1 MSLRRSKVVEASKTL
16 PGGQTSGSGSHRG
29 IAKAAG
35 IMSALTLASRVAGL
49 ARDIVVGGVFGASP
63 AADAFFVAFR
73 IPNLFRRVVAE
84 GAASSAFVPV
94 FTSELAR
101 GGPPAAAEAARVVGV
116 AAVVW
121 LTVVVAVGMACSDW
135 VIAVFAPGFT
145 TDPAKRALTVELTQ
159 LTFPYLLLVGMA
171 AWAMGVLNTFRR
183 FAAAS
188 FGPVMLNLAIIAAVL
203 GLSDR
208 LEQPVHALVIGVLA
222 GGFLQFAVQWPSLRA
237 VGVSIGGV
245 RGVFRHPAVRRVGR
259 LLVPTIVGG
268 AIYQINI
275 LVATI
280 FASLLP
286 GQSVSYLW
294 YADRVFEFP
303 LGVVAVAIG
312 AAALPTLSGQAA
324 VGRHDEMAHSVAY
337 SLRLVWAVCLP
348 ATLGLWMLAPQ
359 IVEVLFERGR
369 FTHGDVE
376 MTAWALRAYV
386 FGLLSVAAVRVLVSV
401 FYAFEEAKVPVRT
414 ACAAFVA
421 NVLTDL
427 ALMGPTDPNAGWWG
441 AKWVATAGD
450 WLRIADLRHAGLALG
465 TGVAATVNALLL
477 YLLARRRLPGLQ
489 GRALARAFLLHSA
502 ATAAMGAVLWGWSLA
517 GGRWLTPAA
526 RAWWDVCGGVPVA
539 MGAYVLAALWLES
552 EEISDI
558 VRGLRRRFFR
568 AR

>member
-1 MSLRRSKVVEASKTL
+1 VEASKSVSD
-16 PGGQTSGSGSHRG
+16 GQTASTGTRRS

-35 IMSALTLASRVAGL
+35 VMSALTLASRVAGL
-49 ARDIVVGGVFGASP
+49 ARDIVVGGAFGASP

-101 GGPPAAAEAARVVGV
+101 GGQAAAAEAARAVGV
-116 AAVVW
+116 AAMVS
-121 LTVVVAVGMACSDW
+121 LALLVALGMACSDW

-145 TDPAKRALTVELTQ
+145 SEPEKLALTVHLTR

-171 AWAMGVLNTFRR
+171 AWAMGVLNAFRR
-183 FAAAS
+183 FAVPA

-203 GLSDR
+203 GLSGR

-222 GGFLQFAVQWPSLRA
+222 GGFLQFLVQWPSLRA
-237 VGVSIGGV
+237 LGVSLGGF
-245 RGVFRHPAVRRVGR
+245 RGVVGHPAVRRVRR

-324 VGRHDEMAHSVAY
+324 VGRHDEMAHSVSY

-414 ACAAFVA
+414 ACVAFAA
-421 NVLTDL
+421 NVITDL

-441 AKWVATAGD
+441 AKVVATAGD
-450 WLRIADLRHAGLALG
+450 WLRLADLRHAGLALG
-465 TGVAATVNALLL
+465 TGVAATVNAVLL
-477 YLLARRRLPGLQ
+477 YVLARRRLPGLE
-489 GRALARAFLLHSA
+489 GRALARAFILHA
-502 ATAAMGAVLWGWSLA
+502 GATALMGVVLWAWSLA
-517 GGRWLTPAA
+517 GGLWLSPGAQ
-526 RAWWDVCGGVPVA
+526 AWWSVCAGVPVA
-539 MGAYVLAALWLES
+539 IGAYVIAALWLES

-558 VRGLRRRFFR
+558 VRGLRSRFFAGR
-568 AR
+568 

>member
-1 MSLRRSKVVEASKTL
+1 
-16 PGGQTSGSGSHRG
+16 
-29 IAKAAG
+29 
-35 IMSALTLASRVAGL
+35 MSALTLASRIAGL
-49 ARDIVVGGVFGASP
+49 ARDIVVGGAFGASP

-101 GGPPAAAEAARVVGV
+101 GGQRAAAEAARVVGV
-116 AAVVW
+116 AAMLS
-121 LTVVVAVGMACSDW
+121 LTVLVALGMACSDW

-145 TDPAKRALTVELTQ
+145 SEPDKLALTVHLTR

-183 FAAAS
+183 FAVPA
-188 FGPVMLNLAIIAAVL
+188 FGPVMLNLAMIAAVL
-203 GLSDR
+203 GLASR
-208 LEQPVHALVIGVLA
+208 LEQPVHALVIGVLV

-237 VGVSIGGV
+237 VGVSLGSL
-245 RGVFRHPAVRRVGR
+245 RGLRGHPAIRRVRR

-312 AAALPTLSGQAA
+312 TAALPTLSGQAA
-324 VGRHDEMAHSVAY
+324 VGRHDEMAHSVSY

-348 ATLGLWMLAPQ
+348 ATLGLWMLSPQ

-369 FTHGDVE
+369 FTHSDVE

-414 ACAAFVA
+414 ACVAFVA
-421 NVLTDL
+421 NVITDL

-441 AKWVATAGD
+441 AKLVATAGD

-465 TGVAATVNALLL
+465 TGVAATVNAFLL
-477 YLLARRRLPGLQ
+477 YVLARRRLPGLE
-489 GRALARAFLLHSA
+489 GRALARAFVLHA
-502 ATAAMGAVLWGWSLA
+502 GATAVMGVILWAWSLTGSLWLPA
-517 GGRWLTPAA
+517 GA
-526 RAWWDVCGGVPVA
+526 RAWWNVCAGVPVA
-539 MGAYVLAALWLES
+539 IGAYVIAALWLES

-558 VRGLRRRFFR
+558 VRGLRSRFFPGR
-568 AR
+568 